1 MKGIILAGGLGTRLS
16 PMTDL
21 FSKHLLPI
29 NDKPMIYYSLASLML
44 AEIREILIISTPRDI
59 PLFKTLLGD
68 GKKWGMRFDFKIQK
82 KPEGL
87 AQSFIIGEK
96 FIGTSDCAL
105 ILGDNLFFGNEWANT
120 LLKAKANLRGATIF
134 AYPVNDPS
142 RYGIVEIKNG
152 KIHSL
157 IEKPVKPRS
166 NLAITGLYFYKNN
179 VIDIAKTIKPSKR
192 GEFEITSIN
201 QAYLKKKDIKLE
213 VMGRGMTWFDTGT
226 VESILD
232 ATQFVNVVEKRQG
245 LKIACPE
252 EIAWRNKWISNDKL
266 ISNAKKIQNIEYR
279 NYLLGLL

>member
-1 MKGIILAGGLGTRLS
+1 M
-16 PMTDL
+16 
-21 FSKHLLPI
+21 
-29 NDKPMIYYSLASLML
+29 
-44 AEIREILIISTPRDI
+44 
-59 PLFKTLLGD
+59 
-68 GKKWGMRFDFKIQK
+68 GKEFDFKIQK

-120 LLKAKANLRGATIF
+120 LLKAKANLSGATIF

-152 KIHSL
+152 KIQSL
-157 IEKPVKPRS
+157 IEKPVKPKS

-179 VIDIAKTIKPSKR
+179 VIDIAKKIKPSKR

-201 QAYLKKKDIKLE
+201 QAYLKKNDIKLE

-252 EIAWRNKWISNDKL
+252 EIAWRNKWISNNRL